1 MTKPTTAAKIATN
14 GFANIVELS
23 IACAIDNPSVAFC
36 QAVNAALT
44 FLASINVPILPA
56 KPASNGA

>member
-1 MTKPTTAAKIATN
+1 MDCD
-14 GFANIVELS
+14 IVELN

-44 FLASINVPILPA
+44 FLAKITLRILPGETC
-56 KPASNGA
+56 KQWSIRF